1 MRQGIVHAR
10 RTVSRRGGNILSRVV
25 KDDVQ
30 HLVLMATQHAQALA
44 RARVPHLARPV
55 HAARDY
61 RGAVPVELGAADLG
75 LVADE
80 RVEALATAHVPHRYR
95 VVEGARQN
103 LVALKFM
110 LIL

>member
-1 MRQGIVHAR
+1 MQC
-10 RTVSRRGGNILSRVV
+10 
-25 KDDVQ
+25 
-30 HLVLMATQHAQALA
+30 
-44 RARVPHLARPV
+44 
-55 HAARDY
+55 
-61 RGAVPVELGAADLG
+61 PVELGAADLG